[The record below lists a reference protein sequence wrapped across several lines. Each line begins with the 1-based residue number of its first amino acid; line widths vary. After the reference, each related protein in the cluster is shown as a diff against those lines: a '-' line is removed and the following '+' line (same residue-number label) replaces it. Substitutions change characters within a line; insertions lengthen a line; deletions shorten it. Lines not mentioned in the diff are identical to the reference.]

1 MDALL
6 LLQAHQV
13 TAMCSAQHHGRQPVL
28 RDHERSELQVHVRT
42 LLTAVQ
48 VGRADGCPELCD
60 REHMARMWT
69 CLLACVGWLGDL
81 QCLTAMIET

>member
-13 TAMCSAQHHGRQPVL
+13 TATCSVQRHGRQPVL
-28 RDHERSELQVHVRT
+28 RNHERSELQAHVHT

-48 VGRADGCPELCD
+48 VEHADDCPEQCD
-60 REHMARMWT
+60 REHMACIWT
-69 CLLACVGWLGDL
+69 FLLACVGWLGDF
-81 QCLTAMIET
+81 QCLTALIET